1 MSRDA
6 AVTLAATVPTAIWV
20 VTLLLWWRSRRRFRS
35 QVHAAAAR
43 LEAAPLGEVRG
54 LEATMG
60 QLERAV
66 DTAVT
71 KGGDSSAAETRMAHA
86 LSAIQD
92 GIVLFGDAGQIVFR
106 NRSAEMFLDARHG
119 EALVE
124 STIDE
129 LAMAALRGTVG
140 SRTLELFGPPRRTL
154 ILGADPLDDGYRS
167 IGALVIIEDVT
178 ERQRIDAVRRDFV
191 ANISHELKTPVGG
204 IGVLAETI
212 VDEEDLEVM
221 RRLAQRMHHEAMR
234 ASRTIDD
241 LLELSR
247 IEAGEASLGDPV
259 PVHLVL
265 AEAVE
270 RASTAAEQRGIT
282 LDLAEPS
289 RRLEVR
295 GDRRQLVSAVFNL
308 VDNAIKYSSPGSSVT
323 LSAATDGEKVL
334 LSVADR
340 GIGIPRRD
348 LERIFERF
356 YRVDRARSRE
366 TGGTGLGLA
375 IVRHVASNHGGEVTV
390 DSREGEGTTF
400 TLVLPAGPGPV
411 AVTTQEAG

>member
-1 MSRDA
+1 M
-6 AVTLAATVPTAIWV
+6 LTV
-20 VTLLLWWRSRRRFRS
+20 LLSWRNRRRLRS
-35 QVHAAAAR
+35 QIHAAAAR
-43 LEAAPLGEVRG
+43 LEATPLGEVRS
-54 LEATMG
+54 LEATVG

-71 KGGDSSAAETRMAHA
+71 RGGDASAAETRMAHA

-92 GIVLFGDAGQIVFR
+92 GIVLFGDGGEIVFR
-106 NRSAEMFLDARHG
+106 NRSAEVFLDARHG
-119 EALVE
+119 EAIVE
-124 STIDE
+124 SSIE
-129 LAMAALRGTVG
+129 QLAMEALRGEAG
-140 SRTLELFGPPRRTL
+140 DRTLELFGPPRRTL
-154 ILGADPLDDGYRS
+154 ILKADPLDDGYRS
-167 IGALVIIEDVT
+167 IGALVIIQDVT

-212 VDEEDLEVM
+212 VDEDDLEIM

-247 IEAGEASLGDPV
+247 IEAGEAALADPL
-259 PVHLVL
+259 PVHLVV
-265 AEAVE
+265 AEAAE
-270 RASTAAEQRGIT
+270 RASTAAEQRGIAI
-282 LDLAEPS
+282 DVVEPS
-289 RRLEVR
+289 HRLEVR

-308 VDNAIKYSSPGSSVT
+308 LDNAIKYSAPGSSVVV
-323 LSAATDGEKVL
+323 SASTDGDRVRL
-334 LSVADR
+334 AVADR

-411 AVTTQEAG
+411 AVTQQAG

>member
-1 MSRDA
+1 MNTTTLIA
-6 AVTLAATVPTAIWV
+6 AGIPTVLWLGTLVA
-20 VTLLLWWRSRRRFRS
+20 WWRRRRRVRA

-43 LEAAPLGEVRG
+43 LDESPLPDVRS
-54 LEATMG
+54 LEATIG
-60 QLERAV
+60 QLQATVEQAV
-66 DTAVT
+66 AR
-71 KGGDSSAAETRMAHA
+71 GGEEAAAGTRMAHA
-86 LSAIQD
+86 LSAIDD
-92 GIVLFGDAGQIVFR
+92 GIVLVDDAGDIAFSNEAASVYL
-106 NRSAEMFLDARHG
+106 SARHSD
-119 EALVE
+119 AIVE
-124 STIDE
+124 SSIEE
-129 LAMAALRGTVG
+129 LAAAALEGEQGT
-140 SRTLELFGPPRRTL
+140 RTLEMFGPPRRTL
-154 ILGADPLDDGYRS
+154 ILEASPLDDGHRS
-167 IGALVIIEDVT
+167 IGALVVIEDVT

-204 IGVLAETI
+204 IGVLAETL
-212 VDEEDLEVM
+212 VGEDDPDLVQ
-221 RRLAQRMHHEAMR
+221 RLATRMHHEAMR

-247 IEAGEASLGDPV
+247 IEAGEASMRDPV

-270 RASTAAEQRGIT
+270 RATTAAEQKGIV
-282 LDLAEPS
+282 LDLREPS
-289 RRLEVR
+289 HRVEIV

-308 VDNAIKYSSPGSSVT
+308 LDNAIKYSSSGSAVT
-323 LSAATDGEKVL
+323 VSAETDGGSVR

-375 IVRHVASNHGGEVTV
+375 IVRHVASNHGGEVAV
-390 DSREGEGTTF
+390 ESREGEGTTF
-400 TLVLPAGPGPV
+400 VLTIPAGPGPV
-411 AVTTQEAG
+411 AVTREAG